1 LVVFVVVPTGGGLN
15 RSASAAGIRA
25 REASTERLE
34 LAPTTAELIERIGWL
49 IRLRWVAVIGVVG
62 FLEVARRV
70 FPVHLALAQ
79 LYLSLAA
86 LAVYNLIL
94 HVIYRRLR
102 GTAVK
107 PNAGPTGLL
116 GRFLLPKAIVGLGH
130 EAEAVRAAVFA
141 NSQISIDL
149 VLLAIVLHFGGG
161 VENPFLPF
169 FVFHVIVASILLSRQ
184 ATFFHATLG
193 LVLISCVAIGEY
205 AGILRHYPLGGSW
218 APGAY
223 RDPAL
228 VGAQLF
234 VLGATLYLAA
244 YIGSTIASHLRERE
258 RDVVLLSHELT
269 NKANNLEAAYDRVS
283 RMERAKSQYMRKVAH
298 ELRGPLGTIQT
309 ALKVVLDGLSGE
321 LPEKSSDMIRR
332 AERRAGELGQLT
344 QDLLALARA
353 RESPLA
359 VEAEPLNL
367 GELAAELITEMRAS
381 ADGAGVSLFLDVES
395 NLAFMHGDAAG
406 LRQLVG
412 NLLANAIRYTPR
424 GGAVAVR
431 VSRVDGQLCLDV
443 SDTGIGIPPEDQA
456 RVFEEFFR
464 SANARSRT
472 AEGTGL
478 GLAIVKAVVE
488 QHHGSVTLHS
498 TPGQGTRFVVR
509 FPVSAQLFGSA
520 QV

>member
-1 LVVFVVVPTGGGLN
+1 
-15 RSASAAGIRA
+15 
-25 REASTERLE
+25 
-34 LAPTTAELIERIGWL
+34 
-49 IRLRWVAVIGVVG
+49 
-62 FLEVARRV
+62 VARRV

-107 PNAGPTGLL
+107 PKAGPTGLL

-193 LVLISCVAIGEY
+193 LVLISFVAIGEY

-244 YIGSTIASHLRERE
+244 YMGSTIASHLRLHERNA
-258 RDVVLLSHELT
+258 VLLSRELAD
-269 NKANNLEAAYDRVS
+269 KAERLEVAYGRVS
-283 RMERAKSQYMRKVAH
+283 RMERAKSRYMRKVSH

-321 LPEKSSDMIRR
+321 LPDKSRDMIRR

-367 GELAAELITEMRAS
+367 GVLAEELIAEMKAP
-381 ADGAGVSLFLDVES
+381 ADDTGVSLSLDVEPD
-395 NLAFMHGDAAG
+395 LPVMHGDAAG
-406 LRQLVG
+406 LRQMVG
-412 NLLANAIRYTPR
+412 NLLSNAIRYTPR
-424 GGAVAVR
+424 GGTVAVR
-431 VSRVDGQLCLDV
+431 VSRAEGRLCLEV
-443 SDTGIGIPPEDQA
+443 SDTGIGIPPQDQA
-456 RVFEEFFR
+456 RVFDEFFR
-464 SANARSRT
+464 SVNARTHT

-488 QHHGSVTLHS
+488 QHHGSITLHS
-498 TPGQGTRFVVR
+498 TPGQGTCFVVR
-509 FPVSAQLFGSA
+509 FPVSA
-520 QV
+520 

>member
-1 LVVFVVVPTGGGLN
+1 MLVAVVVVPFGGGPN

-70 FPVHLALAQ
+70 FPVHLALVQ
-79 LYLSLAA
+79 LYLSLVA
-86 LAVYNLIL
+86 LAVYNLVL
-94 HVIYRRLR
+94 HIVYRRLR
-102 GTAVK
+102 RTAVEPK
-107 PNAGPTGLL
+107 AGPTGLL

-130 EAEAVRAAVFA
+130 EAEAARAAVFA
-141 NSQISIDL
+141 NVQISLDL
-149 VLLAIVLHFGGG
+149 LLLAIVLHFGGG

-184 ATFFHATLG
+184 ATYLHATLG

-244 YIGSTIASHLRERE
+244 YMGSTIASHLRLHERNA
-258 RDVVLLSHELT
+258 VLLSRELAD
-269 NKANNLEAAYDRVS
+269 KAEKLEVAYGRVS
-283 RMERAKSQYMRKVAH
+283 RMERAKSRYMRKVSH
-298 ELRGPLGTIQT
+298 ELRGPLGTIQM
-309 ALKVVLDGLSGE
+309 ALKVVLEGLSGE
-321 LPEKSSDMIRR
+321 LPEKSRDMIRR

-367 GELAAELITEMRAS
+367 GALAEELITEMRAS
-381 ADGAGVSLFLDVES
+381 ADDAGVSLSLDVEP
-395 NLAFMHGDAAG
+395 NLPIMHGDATG
-406 LRQLVG
+406 LRQMVG
-412 NLLANAIRYTPR
+412 NLLSNAIRYTPR
-424 GGAVAVR
+424 GGTVAVR
-431 VSRVDGQLCLDV
+431 VSRAEGQLCLEV

-456 RVFEEFFR
+456 RVFDEFFR
-464 SANARSRT
+464 SVNARTHT

-478 GLAIVKAVVE
+478 GLTIVKAVVE

-509 FPVSAQLFGSA
+509 FPVSA
-520 QV
+520 